1 VPPLGLID
9 SNPDEPVTAKRGG
22 EGKGNLM
29 QGRTIKASILS
40 CDVTS
45 QIRNEYVTLG
55 RNLRP
60 YF

>member
-1 VPPLGLID
+1 MPPLGLID
-9 SNPDEPVTAKRGG
+9 SNPDEPVTVKRGG

-29 QGRTIKASILS
+29 KGKTLNAAILS
-40 CDVTS
+40 CDVTL

-55 RNLRP
+55 RNLKP